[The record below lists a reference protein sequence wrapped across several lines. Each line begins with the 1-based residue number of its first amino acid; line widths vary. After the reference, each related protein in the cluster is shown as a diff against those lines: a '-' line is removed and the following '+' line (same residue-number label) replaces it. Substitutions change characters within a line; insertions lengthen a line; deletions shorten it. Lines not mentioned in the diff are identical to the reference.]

1 MGEIISI
8 KVDDALA
15 AFIRGLVASG
25 RYVSESDVIEE
36 ALYLLKES
44 EESAIEALRAAV
56 DEGEASGEPRSFD
69 FDKFLAEKRRKHGR

>member
-36 ALYLLKES
+36 ALQLLKES
-44 EESAIEALRAAV
+44 EESAIEALRAAI

-69 FDKFLAEKRRKHGR
+69 FDNLLVEMHRKHGR

>member
-25 RYVSESDVIEE
+25 RYVSESDVVEE
-36 ALYLLKES
+36 ALQLLKES
-44 EESAIEALRAAV
+44 EESAIEALRAAIE
-56 DEGEASGEPRSFD
+56 EGEASGEPRPFD
-69 FDKFLAEKRRKHGR
+69 FDKFLAEMHRKHGR

>member
-25 RYVSESDVIEE
+25 RYVSESDVIEK
-36 ALYLLKES
+36 ALYLPK
-44 EESAIEALRAAV
+44 
-56 DEGEASGEPRSFD
+56 
-69 FDKFLAEKRRKHGR
+69 

>member
-8 KVDDALA
+8 RVDDALA

-36 ALYLLKES
+36 ALQLLKES
-44 EESAIEALRAAV
+44 EESAIEALRAAIE
-56 DEGEASGEPRSFD
+56 EGEVSGEPRPFD
-69 FDKFLAEKRRKHGR
+69 FDKFLAKMHRKDGH

>member
-1 MGEIISI
+1 MGETISI

-25 RYVSESDVIEE
+25 RYVSERDVIEE
-36 ALYLLKES
+36 ALQLLKES
-44 EESAIEALRAAV
+44 EESAIEALRVAI
-56 DEGEASGEPRSFD
+56 DEGEASGEPRPFD